1 MHRSKKAVLH
11 VVPKNAVIRVPPLR
25 FKLIPSATGAML
37 VKRSVSSPMCVG
49 GLRDT
54 TQHCVPMVR
63 TSGGGVESV
72 VLVSLLSHRENAS
85 RDGAGRFLLQSARLT
100 PWSYRTRWDL
110 HHAAKLEPEKAA
122 SNPALK

>member
-1 MHRSKKAVLH
+1 M
-11 VVPKNAVIRVPPLR
+11 PPLR

-63 TSGGGVESV
+63 TSGDGAGSV
-72 VLVSLLSHRENAS
+72 VLVSLLSHRGNAS
-85 RDGAGRFLLQSARLT
+85 RDGAGRFDLQSARLM
-100 PWSYRTRWDL
+100 RWDF
-110 HHAAKLEPEKAA
+110 HHAAKLEPEKGA
-122 SNPALK
+122 NNHALK

>member
-37 VKRSVSSPMCVG
+37 VKGWVSSPMCGV

-54 TQHCVPMVR
+54 TQYFVPNLR
-63 TSGGGVESV
+63 ASGAGAGSV
-72 VLVSLLSHRENAS
+72 VIVSLLSHRGNAS
-85 RDGAGRFLLQSARLT
+85 RDGAGRFLLQSARLM
-100 PWSYRTRWDL
+100 P
-110 HHAAKLEPEKAA
+110 
-122 SNPALK
+122 